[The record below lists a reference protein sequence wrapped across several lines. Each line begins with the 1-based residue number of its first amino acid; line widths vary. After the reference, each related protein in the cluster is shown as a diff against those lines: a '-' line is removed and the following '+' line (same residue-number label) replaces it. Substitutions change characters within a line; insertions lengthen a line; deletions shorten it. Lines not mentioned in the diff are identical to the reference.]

1 MKFLIFLLL
10 LNLNLPAQNRSPVK
24 KLYYFISKDS
34 LVGVKDNNGKII
46 IPAISYNV
54 SDHRNKQLITED
66 LIYMMPSRNAK
77 SEPHSWGVV
86 YDRSG
91 KKLFAPFFFDNGP
104 DYMSEGLMRYVDHK
118 KVGFVNRLG
127 QKIIEAKYDF
137 VSSFDYGIASF
148 CNGCEWAH
156 QGEHAYV
163 RGGVWGYVNKKGE
176 ELKVTKHRQTSKDQ
190 VSDSTG
196 FLPYQFSY
204 NSFEKKIIDSFYKLS
219 IISKIHFINYY
230 SPLDSN
236 ERMLHYEIVERP
248 FTTLPYYHVKGFEF
262 TNNSGYHGTFTDL
275 NFYVSKDGKHYFAED
290 YYEKIPLQKWLD
302 KNIAEAKEFMKTHQ
316 DALYKF

>member
-1 MKFLIFLLL
+1 MRFLIFLLL
-10 LNLNLPAQNRSPVK
+10 VNLNSHGQEQIPARQ
-24 KLYYFISKDS
+24 LYYFISKYS
-34 LVGVKDNNGKII
+34 LVGVKDNHGKII
-46 IPAISYNV
+46 IPAISHNF
-54 SDHRNKQLITED
+54 SRHRNKELITDD
-66 LIYMMPSRNAK
+66 LIYMMPLRNAK

-86 YDRSG
+86 YGRSG

-104 DYMSEGLMRYVDHK
+104 DYLAEGLMRYVDNK

-137 VSSFDYGIASF
+137 VSIFDYGIASF

-156 QGEHAYV
+156 LGEHSYV
-163 RGGVWGYVNKKGE
+163 RGGVWGYINKKDQE
-176 ELKVTKHRQTSKDQ
+176 VKVTKHRKTLKDQ
-190 VSDSTG
+190 VADSTG

-219 IISKIHFINYY
+219 LISKIHFVNYY
-230 SPLDSN
+230 SPLDNN
-236 ERMLHYEIVERP
+236 ERILHYEIVERP
-248 FTTLPYYHVKGFEF
+248 SDLLPYYHVKGFEF
-262 TNNSGYHGTFTDL
+262 TNKSGYHGTFTDL
-275 NFYVSKDGKHYFAED
+275 NFYVSKDGKNYFAEE

-302 KNIAEAKEFMKTHQ
+302 ENIAEAKEFMKTHE